1 MKRLWMRLGLVAGIL
16 GVGGA
21 GVLVA
26 QKSATSP
33 DKTTAVAATNDP
45 TKGDDNQPRP
55 IPLANSSFGSEGNA
69 GTSGASTNV
78 ASYANELGSEET
90 SDARYV
96 EAPSAYGGSPASYS
110 INDSDDPPAPTA
122 DGYGDSTPQSS
133 YAPASSYASDYSN
146 EVPAA
151 ETESGN
157 GSRYGDPAESSAGTS
172 DGSSLQSPQG
182 YADTRAGSQYGGGY
196 ESPTY
201 SNELPAD
208 TAEAV
213 QAAPAL
219 VENDSYDAT
228 ANDATG
234 YPVAPAVVSDEATL
248 QPPPLREPSIP
259 ETSSYAPVATSRPVA
274 QPQLLDEQSAIDP
287 QPVPSGYSSYGSS
300 TPVASIVASPL
311 ASDIPGDR
319 QLEGTQTPSLTLE
332 KRAPSE
338 VSVGQTAPFKVI
350 VRNVGNVT
358 AHGVVVTDRIPQGT
372 EFVNASPEFTQTND
386 GSIAWQLGD
395 LEPGDQVQVSLEL
408 KPLVEGEIGSVA
420 QVSFQTQ
427 ASVRTV
433 STKPELVVKHTGP
446 DKILIGQ
453 DVVFDITLSNPGS
466 GATTGIVIEADVPE
480 GLAHVAGARLEFE
493 VGTLRPKE
501 EKRLQLVL
509 RADKAGQVRNILT
522 VKADA
527 GISKSDQ
534 FDLEVIAPELQVAI
548 SGAKTRYLERQVVYD
563 IGVNN
568 PGTSTAYDVQLV
580 TFLPKGLK
588 YVSADNK
595 GSYDPGRHAVF
606 WSLAEL
612 PATESGTVQLTA
624 LPIETGEQKL
634 RVEGTAN
641 LNLQTQ
647 YEHTTTVQGLTE
659 LAFSVQDVHDPIEVG
674 SETMYEI
681 RIVNNGNKVATNVQI
696 AAELPAALQ
705 PISGDGPT
713 KVTVEGQVVYMALL
727 AKIAP
732 RDEVVYRIAALGKS
746 AGDHVIAVQLDS
758 DEVSTPVVKQ
768 ESTKVYADQ

>member
-26 QKSATSP
+26 QKRGAAPDAT
-33 DKTTAVAATNDP
+33 TTVAAATDDP
-45 TKGDDNQPRP
+45 TASDGIQPLP
-55 IPLANSSFGSEGNA
+55 LPLANSSFGSDGD
-69 GTSGASTNV
+69 ASSSSASANV
-78 ASYANELGSEET
+78 ASYENELGAGET

-96 EAPSAYGGSPASYS
+96 AAPSTYGESPASYS
-110 INDSDDPPAPTA
+110 INDSDDPPAPSTG
-122 DGYGDSTPQSS
+122 GYGDTTPQSS
-133 YAPASSYASDYSN
+133 YASASSYGSDYSN
-146 EVPAA
+146 EVPSAGSD
-151 ETESGN
+151 SGY
-157 GSRYGDPAESSAGTS
+157 GSRYGDPADSTVDTG

-182 YADTRAGSQYGGGY
+182 YADTTTGGQYGGGY
-196 ESPTY
+196 ESPSY
-201 SNELPAD
+201 SNELPTD
-208 TAEAV
+208 T
-213 QAAPAL
+213 APAL
-219 VENDSYDAT
+219 VENGSDDAT
-228 ANDATG
+228 TNEAPA
-234 YPVAPAVVSDEATL
+234 YPTAPAVVSDEATL
-248 QPPPLREPSIP
+248 QPPPLRESSVP
-259 ETSSYAPVATSRPVA
+259 ETSSYAPVASSRPVA
-274 QPQLLDEQSAIDP
+274 QPQLLDERSTNET
-287 QPVPSGYSSYGSS
+287 QPVPSGYSAYSES
-300 TPVASIVASPL
+300 TPVASVVASPL
-311 ASDIPGDR
+311 ASDTPGDR

-338 VSVGQTAPFKVI
+338 VSVGQAAPFKII

-372 EFVNASPEFTQTND
+372 EFVNASPEFTKLND
-386 GSIAWQLGD
+386 DTIAWQLGD
-395 LEPGDQVQVSLEL
+395 LEPGDQAQVSLEL

-466 GATTGIVIEADVPE
+466 GATTGIVIEEDVPD
-480 GLAHVAGARLEFE
+480 GLAHVAGARLEYE

-509 RADKAGQVRNILT
+509 RADKAGQVRNVLT

-527 GISKSDQ
+527 GIIKSDQ
-534 FDLEVIAPELQVAI
+534 FDFEVIAPELQVAI

-641 LNLQTQ
+641 LNLQTE

-696 AAELPAALQ
+696 AAELPAELQ

-713 KVTVEGQVVYMALL
+713 KVTVEGQVVYMAPL

-732 RDEVVYRIAALGKS
+732 RDEVVYRIAARGKS
-746 AGDHVIAVQLDS
+746 AGDHVIAVQLAS
-758 DEVSTPVVKQ
+758 DEVPTAVVKQ